1 MIAPQFKTWFY
12 IYRNNSAEEEFKRIL
27 TNDYLVEV
35 KDIERFDY
43 DFDSPRT
50 AEQPTENDIQKLP
63 TNSKDV
69 IQFDDLK
76 NTEPKD
82 EQGNIDGFETLKFAI
97 DLPSQVDQANADFNQ
112 LNHDEKDKVS
122 KFDKHVDEAQY
133 VEVPEIQKEMK
144 EEKKNTEKEHLKKK
158 LQKENDG
165 PEKVTLP
172 LKKYMED
179 SMEIMEAQENR
190 HFTSRVRNL
199 IESFDKIKKLKVL
212 FIFSLDE
219 HSHCILK
226 VMSLQL
232 SVETQSLVAKAET
245 LRRAAAAWSQRCF
258 YSMVFTSEVT
268 GLNLSWSSVLT
279 KLRFSML

>member
-27 TNDYLVEV
+27 TEDYLVEV

-50 AEQPTENDIQKLP
+50 AEQLSESDVQKLP
-63 TNSKDV
+63 ANSKDV

-82 EQGNIDGFETLKFAI
+82 EHGNIDGFETLKFAN
-97 DLPSQVDQANADFNQ
+97 DLPSPVDRAIADYNQ
-112 LNHDEKDKVS
+112 LNHEEKDKVS

-133 VEVPEIQKEMK
+133 VEVPEIMKEIK

-158 LQKENDG
+158 LQKENEG
-165 PEKVTLP
+165 PEKVSLP
-172 LKKYMED
+172 LKKYKED

-190 HFTSRVRNL
+190 QFTSRVR
-199 IESFDKIKKLKVL
+199 SFQTHHEI
-212 FIFSLDE
+212 
-219 HSHCILK
+219 
-226 VMSLQL
+226 
-232 SVETQSLVAKAET
+232 A
-245 LRRAAAAWSQRCF
+245 
-258 YSMVFTSEVT
+258 
-268 GLNLSWSSVLT
+268 
-279 KLRFSML
+279 